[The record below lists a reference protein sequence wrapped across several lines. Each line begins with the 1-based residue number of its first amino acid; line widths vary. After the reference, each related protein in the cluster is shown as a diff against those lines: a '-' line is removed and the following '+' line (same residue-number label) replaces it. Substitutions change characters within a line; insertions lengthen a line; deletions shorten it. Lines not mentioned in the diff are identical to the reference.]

1 MTCKSIDRSHLLLF
15 GRWHFQA
22 EDSEQVICGSMAIAD
37 WRTKQNEYPS
47 VNTSSTEKDSSPAP
61 LSSSFMIYGFF
72 FTQRETSNRQPQHWI
87 VSFKLRW
94 FYLRGRCQ
102 RSPKD
107 MRPVWP
113 QVRGLFCNEEKTF
126 VLIWNPNKITRQV
139 AYSELHRSFVILNL
153 LYFSWRYKNIL
164 KHPFKLAKKN
174 KLPFFSL
181 KMRSAEE
188 TKSLWKSQNY
198 TVNTKS
204 SNIRQLKRK
213 T

>member
-1 MTCKSIDRSHLLLF
+1 MSTLQLTLPVQRRTARQLRSVLRL
-15 GRWHFQA
+15 W
-22 EDSEQVICGSMAIAD
+22 SM
-37 WRTKQNEYPS
+37 
-47 VNTSSTEKDSSPAP
+47 V
-61 LSSSFMIYGFF
+61 FF
-72 FTQRETSNRQPQHWI
+72 FTQRETSNRQSQHWI

-174 KLPFFSL
+174 KLPPFFFFLKWEARKKQKAFGSL
-181 KMRSAEE
+181 KTIRSI
-188 TKSLWKSQNY
+188 QNL
-198 TVNTKS
+198 V
-204 SNIRQLKRK
+204 I
-213 T
+213 